1 MNNITTAGIINQPFY
16 ENTNQL
22 SSSLGRYLWGIV
34 GLGVF
39 DSIKGKIKNP
49 TIGLDPNRKKKIIT
63 AQYSQTLELLKR
75 DLKKIQNGELI
86 HAGGAGYK
94 VLCVIDGQAD
104 CYVYTR
110 NGTIR
115 WDTCAPEALL
125 RSLNGQL
132 TDVFGNNY
140 CYANNNPKDLTTIEN
155 QYGIVATCETTSYYC
170 SFLSDELKEQVIN
183 DKF

>member
-63 AQYSQTLELLKR
+63 AQ
-75 DLKKIQNGELI
+75 
-86 HAGGAGYK
+86 
-94 VLCVIDGQAD
+94 
-104 CYVYTR
+104 
-110 NGTIR
+110 
-115 WDTCAPEALL
+115 
-125 RSLNGQL
+125 
-132 TDVFGNNY
+132 
-140 CYANNNPKDLTTIEN
+140 
-155 QYGIVATCETTSYYC
+155 
-170 SFLSDELKEQVIN
+170 
-183 DKF
+183 